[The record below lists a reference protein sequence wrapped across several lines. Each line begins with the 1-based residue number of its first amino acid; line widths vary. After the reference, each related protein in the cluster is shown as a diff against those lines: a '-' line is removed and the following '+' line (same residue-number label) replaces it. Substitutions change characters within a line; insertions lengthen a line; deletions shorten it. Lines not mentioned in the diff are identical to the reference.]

1 MFGVTDSRYRSSTSL
16 LSAGNRQFGIVHKVT
31 SVPDW
36 DNPPDCMDLEIE
48 FTNCR
53 VGDGITFDSNLC
65 DRNNNPGAR
74 PLALTLKL
82 VEETSG
88 SGNNRVT
95 ILRPVFD
102 FSNDEVANIWGG
114 RLIRN

>member
-1 MFGVTDSRYRSSTSL
+1 MLGPITDSRYRSSTAL

-53 VGDGITFDSNLC
+53 VGDGITFDANLC
-65 DRNNNPGAR
+65 DSNNNPGAR

-82 VEETSG
+82 VEKKVGT
-88 SGNNRVT
+88 RVMYQ
-95 ILRPVFD
+95 PVFD
-102 FSNDEVANIWGG
+102 FSNSAVAQVWGP
-114 RLIRN
+114 NVSPSV